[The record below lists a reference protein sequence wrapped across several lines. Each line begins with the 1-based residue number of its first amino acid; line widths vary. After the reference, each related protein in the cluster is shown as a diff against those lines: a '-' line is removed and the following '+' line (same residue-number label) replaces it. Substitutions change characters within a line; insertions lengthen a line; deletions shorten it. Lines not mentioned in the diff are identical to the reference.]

1 MKFINKHINSY
12 RIIKLLYTFFIASF
26 MFALEISIVS
36 PMFKVRVGYKDLLIL
51 ILLGLLIQ
59 VATIKE
65 IKTKVYFPIIIIL
78 ELLYS
83 YLFYSFNRPVNNMIL
98 IFTFLIVYLLIYI
111 SLDESAIY
119 HEYYKRLGIK
129 TSIILLSLIVSYIFI
144 DDYNK
149 NILGKVYI
157 IYILSYISL
166 LRASR
171 KVFFKVYTMK
181 DGKIN
186 LALLVGSM
194 SIFLP
199 WTNSLI
205 YSLKT
210 IYEAI
215 MEPIVVLVANI
226 LYYIIGYPL
235 MKITRGGGNKAVEF
249 NNFSNLEKF
258 EGNYREDLYYKEFKI
273 IAYII
278 YGITL
283 VLFIY
288 MAFRILKRIRIK
300 KTIKDEFMEEREKIS
315 IKKDKKIFNMYRE
328 LRNKDNR
335 EKIYYYYRSFLKKA
349 KEKDLYKPH
358 MTARQVYGKV
368 RGEIRGKDKELL
380 DLKDIYN
387 KAKFS
392 SEEVT
397 SEMTSAVENAYKSVD
412 RTLK

>member
-166 LRASR
+166 LRVSR

-210 IYEAI
+210 IYESI
-215 MEPIVVLVANI
+215 MDPIVVLVANI